1 VSPPVKNA
9 RYIADIKA
17 QGDARMSVPRQS
29 APPKDPDLETTA
41 ELPVLDVAAYEA
53 AVTEERSGS
62 TDTWHMPA
70 FNAQAAQAA
79 VAAAAASGAAAVAA
93 AEDRSLQLETDLRA
107 LAENLRDV
115 EERLTRRGERLI
127 ELERELASSRAER
140 VALDQ
145 RAASLIREAEERAA
159 TAIR

>member
-1 VSPPVKNA
+1 
-9 RYIADIKA
+9 
-17 QGDARMSVPRQS
+17 MSVQRQS
-29 APPKDPDLETTA
+29 VPPKDAGAASDLETTA

-70 FNAQAAQAA
+70 LNTQALQAATAPSSSAA
-79 VAAAAASGAAAVAA
+79 VAAAV
-93 AEDRSLQLETDLRA
+93 DRSLQLETDLRA

-140 VALDQ
+140 VAL
-145 RAASLIREAEERAA
+145 RGR
-159 TAIR
+159 

>member
-1 VSPPVKNA
+1 MAALQGGHRYVACLAADLNLRVPESRTVKNA
-9 RYIADIKA
+9 RYIQGIKA

-70 FNAQAAQAA
+70 LNAQA
-79 VAAAAASGAAAVAA
+79 AAAAASGAAAIAA

-115 EERLTRRGERLI
+115 EERLTRRG
-127 ELERELASSRAER
+127 
-140 VALDQ
+140 
-145 RAASLIREAEERAA
+145 
-159 TAIR
+159 

>member
-1 VSPPVKNA
+1 
-9 RYIADIKA
+9 
-17 QGDARMSVPRQS
+17 MSVPRQS

-70 FNAQAAQAA
+70 LNAQA
-79 VAAAAASGAAAVAA
+79 AAAAASGAAAIAA

-127 ELERELASSRAER
+127 ELERELANSRAER
-140 VALDQ
+140 IALDQ
-145 RAASLIREAEERAA
+145 RTATLVSEAEARASAAIRDAEERAKA
-159 TAIR
+159 QTSAVETLAKSQIAAA

>member
-1 VSPPVKNA
+1 
-9 RYIADIKA
+9 
-17 QGDARMSVPRQS
+17 MSVQRQS
-29 APPKDPDLETTA
+29 VPTKDSESEATA

-62 TDTWHMPA
+62 TDTWHMPTL
-70 FNAQAAQAA
+70 NAQAAQAA
-79 VAAAAASGAAAVAA
+79 NITSSAAAVAA

-127 ELERELASSRAER
+127 ELERDLAASRAER

-145 RAASLIREAEERAA
+145 RAA
-159 TAIR
+159 